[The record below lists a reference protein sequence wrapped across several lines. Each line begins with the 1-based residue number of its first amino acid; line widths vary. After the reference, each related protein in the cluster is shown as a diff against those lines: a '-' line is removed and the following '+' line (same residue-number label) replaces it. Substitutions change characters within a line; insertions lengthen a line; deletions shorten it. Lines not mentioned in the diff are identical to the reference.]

1 MVTKKKSSKKSESK
15 SKSSKKTKK
24 KEEKKSKKSSK
35 KEDKKNLPTLEL
47 KSENDIALDFATKT
61 YKKFDKSIK
70 AIVLFGSTAKK
81 TRTAG
86 SDIDIII
93 IIDDVTI
100 NWDQELT
107 AWYRQELNQIINEN
121 PYNRSLHINTVKL
134 STWWDDMIRGD
145 PIVLNII
152 RHGEPLIDLAGF
164 FNPLKYLLIRG
175 KIKATP
181 EAVYSALQRAPDHLA
196 RSRSAVLGAIEG
208 LYWCMVDSSHAALIA
223 GGIFP
228 PSPEHIS
235 EQLRIN
241 FVEKKLLKS
250 KYVQWFK
257 DIKEI
262 HKKITRGKLND
273 LKGVEM
279 DELRENAE
287 EFLEVM
293 AKLVKEIIENKSYYN
308 FNENQEE
315 SNEQNSEKETSK
327 E

>member
-1 MVTKKKSSKKSESK
+1 MAKKKKSSKKTVSKKKSSKKSEK
-15 SKSSKKTKK
+15 KKTKK
-24 KEEKKSKKSSK
+24 DSKK
-35 KEDKKNLPTLEL
+35 NIPTLKLE
-47 KSENDIALDFATKT
+47 SEHDIAMDFATKT

-93 IIDDVTI
+93 IIDDVSI
-100 NWDQELT
+100 KWDQELT
-107 AWYRQELNQIINEN
+107 AWYRQELNNIINEN
-121 PYNRSLHINTVKL
+121 PYNQSLHINTVKL

-152 RHGEPLIDLAGF
+152 RHGEALIDLAGF
-164 FNPLKYLLIRG
+164 FIPLKYLLIHG

-196 RSRSAVLGAIEG
+196 RSRSATLGAIEG

-228 PSPEHIS
+228 PSPEHIP

-257 DIKEI
+257 DLKEI
-262 HKKITRGKLND
+262 HKKITRGRLTD
-273 LKGVEM
+273 LKGVEL
-279 DELRENAE
+279 DELREKAE

-293 AKLVKEIIENKSYYN
+293 AKLVKEIVENKNYYD
-308 FNENQEE
+308 FNNNQEE
-315 SNEQNSEKETSK
+315 QEQQNSEKEDSNN
-327 E
+327 